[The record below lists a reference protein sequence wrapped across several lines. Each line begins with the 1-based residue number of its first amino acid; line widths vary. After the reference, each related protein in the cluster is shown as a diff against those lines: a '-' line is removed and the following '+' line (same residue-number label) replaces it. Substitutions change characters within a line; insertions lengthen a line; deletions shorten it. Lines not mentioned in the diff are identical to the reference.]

1 MAKMK
6 YTVEKVLYFA
16 NQRSGI
22 HVAPF
27 EKERDTDLHRIVE
40 ALIEKGDIHLVGTD
54 DSGDY
59 YQTTKSG
66 DIHLLK
72 LQISWR
78 RAHGKDT
85 SEHEASL
92 ARLTA

>member
-1 MAKMK
+1 MTKMK

-16 NQRSGI
+16 NQRSGL
-22 HVAPF
+22 HVAPS
-27 EKERDTDLHRIVE
+27 EKQRDTDLSRIVE
-40 ALIEKGDIHLVGTD
+40 ALIEKGDIHLCGTD

-66 DIHLLK
+66 DVHLLK

-78 RAHGKDT
+78 KAHGKDVA
-85 SEHEASL
+85 EHEASL
-92 ARLTA
+92 AKLVA

>member
-16 NQRSGI
+16 NQRSAL
-22 HVAPF
+22 HVAPD
-27 EKERDTDLHRIVE
+27 EKVRDTDLARIVE
-40 ALIEKGDIHLVGTD
+40 ALVEGKELHLCGTD
-54 DSGDY
+54 DSGEY
-59 YQTTKSG
+59 YKTTTAG

-78 RAHGKDT
+78 KAHGKDT
-85 SEHEASL
+85 AEHEASL
-92 ARLTA
+92 KKLAA